1 MSEGGRS
8 VYLASGL
15 GFSARQ
21 RALVLPE
28 LVAALKAVGVTVY
41 EPFEDSGEGA
51 KSAAEQGPGWAY
63 R

>member
-1 MSEGGRS
+1 MAAAEDTRPS

-28 LVAALKAVGVTVY
+28 LKAALEKVSVVTAWWNV
-41 EPFEDSGEGA
+41 A
-51 KSAAEQGPGWAY
+51 HTL
-63 R
+63 

>member
-1 MSEGGRS
+1 MSERS

-28 LVAALKAVGVTVY
+28 LVAALQSVGVKVY
-41 EPFEDSGEGA
+41 EPFEDSKEGA
-51 KSAAEQGPGWAY
+51 KSAIEQG